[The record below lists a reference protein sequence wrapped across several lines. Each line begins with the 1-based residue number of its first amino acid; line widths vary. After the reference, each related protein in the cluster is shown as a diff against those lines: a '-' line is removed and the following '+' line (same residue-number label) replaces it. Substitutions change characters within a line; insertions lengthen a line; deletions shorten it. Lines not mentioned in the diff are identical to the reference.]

1 MSPARNR
8 TQNREVGIYHS
19 TYRGDIAHR
28 KTSEGRGNK
37 KGATLE
43 SRYVARWRSIENRER
58 RRGEEVG
65 TVQDLV
71 RTLHTTYRYVKV
83 YYLLEKYLVVNLMYK
98 KYHTTVQSVASTDRP
113 ADGEVRY
120 LYPTV
125 YLTFPF
131 VLIWNELFK
140 LSKVF

>member
-58 RRGEEVG
+58 RRRRG
-65 TVQDLV
+65 TVQDL
-71 RTLHTTYRYVKV
+71 
-83 YYLLEKYLVVNLMYK
+83 E
-98 KYHTTVQSVASTDRP
+98 SA
-113 ADGEVRY
+113 
-120 LYPTV
+120 LYI
-125 YLTFPF
+125 LR
-131 VLIWNELFK
+131 IGM
-140 LSKVF
+140 